1 MSSSLLWT
9 DLLVGSCDLE
19 SGLRV
24 TATLAGSVTFEDNGT
39 VEDIFAK
46 WEVEVVCWVGGE
58 AQWLHGWEVVDGG
71 EDIWG

>member
-1 MSSSLLWT
+1 M
-9 DLLVGSCDLE
+9 
-19 SGLRV
+19 
-24 TATLAGSVTFEDNGT
+24 AGSVTFEDNGT